1 MTTEPYKHSVYQQH
15 YVLSK
20 EYIHVFCT
28 TITRKSDDK
37 PKTALRTGLC
47 NKVTVCFLEVHNDF

>member
-1 MTTEPYKHSVYQQH
+1 MTSEPCKHGVYQQH

-28 TITRKSDDK
+28 TLRRKRDYK
-37 PKTALRTGLC
+37 PRTALRTDLC
-47 NKVTVCFLEVHNDF
+47 NKVAVCFLEVHNDF